1 MSAPGI
7 QLSSQPY
14 LTYFQPTIRQY
25 LQSIKDAV
33 VSNNLPAARQAFTQL
48 SKAIPSP
55 AQGNSGETHEF
66 AVRISQ
72 GVQDLELA
80 WCEPDRL
87 AVGVRLHL
95 FGIDAQRLGM
105 DRRAA
110 GRLAVQLGAPQMGI
124 DARHELLH
132 RERLGDVVVRAEL
145 ESLHSIGVLH
155 FRGEHDD
162 RHTGA
167 CTELSTDLFTGQVG
181 EHEIQDHQGRTFL
194 LKDGERFDPARRG
207 QRRVPGM
214 AEVRADDFSDLRLIV
229 DDEHAEGN

>member
-72 GVQDLELA
+72 GVQDLGQALEAGDLGA
-80 WCEPDRL
+80 AQH
-87 AVGVRLHL
+87 AVGGLRTE
-95 FGIDAQRLGM
+95 IQSISDAQSRKQESVAEETASSTGPAE
-105 DRRAA
+105 DGSIA
-110 GRLAVQLGAPQMGI
+110 GGGTNLN
-124 DARHELLH
+124 
-132 RERLGDVVVRAEL
+132 VRA
-145 ESLHSIGVLH
+145 
-155 FRGEHDD
+155 
-162 RHTGA
+162 
-167 CTELSTDLFTGQVG
+167 
-181 EHEIQDHQGRTFL
+181 
-194 LKDGERFDPARRG
+194 
-207 QRRVPGM
+207 
-214 AEVRADDFSDLRLIV
+214 
-229 DDEHAEGN
+229 